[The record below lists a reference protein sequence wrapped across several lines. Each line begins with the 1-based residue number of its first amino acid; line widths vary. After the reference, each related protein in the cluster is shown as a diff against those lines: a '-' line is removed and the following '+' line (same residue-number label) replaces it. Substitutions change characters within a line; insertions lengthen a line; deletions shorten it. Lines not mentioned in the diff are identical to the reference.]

1 MLVVCHQWDKSLLD
15 HTKTSKL
22 TQLTIFVHKIGID
35 LGGTKIEGILLDE
48 KYNTIQRKRIETHQE
63 NGYDSIVKSIIS
75 LIKELKAKT
84 GEETS
89 VGICTPGFTDDNS
102 GLIKNSNTKC
112 LQEMPL
118 KNDIENGLGHKII
131 MENDANCFALAES
144 LLGSAK
150 GYDVVFGVIMGTGV
164 GGGIVINGTLHK
176 GSTNIAGEWGHH
188 TLRPDGNEC
197 FCGKRGCVE
206 TYISGPA
213 LEKRW
218 LELTGK
224 KESLQSIV
232 QDLSDEKAK
241 QWKKEFLENFGI
253 GLANVID
260 ILDPDIIVLGGGVSN
275 IPFLYDEGKETVY
288 DKVFSDSV
296 DTPILKNSLGDS
308 AGVFGACMI

>member
-1 MLVVCHQWDKSLLD
+1 M
-15 HTKTSKL
+15 
-22 TQLTIFVHKIGID
+22 HKIGID

-75 LIKELKAKT
+75 LVNELKGKT
-84 GEETS
+84 SGEIT
-89 VGICTPGFTDDNS
+89 VGMCTPGITDANS
-102 GLIKNSNTKC
+102 GLIKNSNTQC
-112 LQEMPL
+112 LVGMPL
-118 KNDIENGLGHKII
+118 KNDIENILGYEIAT
-131 MENDANCFALAES
+131 ENDANCFALSES
-144 LLGSAK
+144 VLGSAK

-164 GGGIVINGTLHK
+164 GGGIVINETLHK
-176 GSTNIAGEWGHH
+176 GRTNIAGEWGHH
-188 TLRPDGNEC
+188 TLHPNGNEC
-197 FCGKRGCVE
+197 YCGKQGCVE

-232 QDLSDEKAK
+232 QDFSDEKAK
-241 QWKKEFLENFGI
+241 QWKDEFLENFGI

-260 ILDPDIIVLGGGVSN
+260 ILDPDVIVLGGGVSN
-275 IPFLYDEGKETVY
+275 IPFLYDQGKKIVY
-288 DKVFSDSV
+288 ENVFSDLV